1 MNFDPSD
8 QRLLPNPDYDPA
20 APLSESN
27 IVDPLCGW
35 ARWGCWWI
43 DLPILEEEYAAAAR
57 NSRAGVLNK
66 ALRLIALHQVAPPP
80 WLAAAML
87 EKFKGE
93 PRANTA
99 TDVEKAREVWL
110 KVKSLKAENK
120 ISLDDC
126 AAEIGVDPNDPD
138 CKSMSPATLDRL
150 LKFYREH
157 EARLKRL
164 ADKLP

>member
-1 MNFDPSD
+1 MKLDIFDPSD

-27 IVDPLCGW
+27 FPDIVDPLCGW

-43 DLPILEEEYAAAAR
+43 DLPILEEEYAAAKP
-57 NSRAGVLNK
+57 NSRAGVLNE
-66 ALRLIALHQVAPPP
+66 ALQLIALHQVAPPP

-87 EKFKGE
+87 EKFKVK

-99 TDVEKAREVWL
+99 TDVEKAH
-110 KVKSLKAENK
+110 KVKMDVEKIRAKRSLSIEK
-120 ISLDDC
+120 IADL
-126 AAEIGVDPNDPD
+126 
-138 CKSMSPATLDRL
+138 RL
-150 LKFYREH
+150 LGPHMNRSKLNRQLKIYREH
-157 EARLKRL
+157 EAKLNRL

>member
-99 TDVEKAREVWL
+99 ADVEKAR
-110 KVKSLKAENK
+110 KVKMDVEKIRAKRSLSIEK
-120 ISLDDC
+120 IADL
-126 AAEIGVDPNDPD
+126 
-138 CKSMSPATLDRL
+138 RL
-150 LKFYREH
+150 LGPHMNRSKLNRQLKIYREH
-157 EARLKRL
+157 EDKLNRLS
-164 ADKLP
+164 DKLP

>member
-1 MNFDPSD
+1 MNLEDIPDINAAFDPET
-8 QRLLPNPDYDPA
+8 QEYL
-20 APLSESN
+20 PLSH
-27 IVDPLCGW
+27 
-35 ARWGCWWI
+35 AAQWWCENLF
-43 DLPILEEEYAAAAR
+43 LPTLEEEYAAAKPNR
-57 NSRAGVLNK
+57 RASKLNE
-66 ALRLIALHQVAPPP
+66 ALQLIALHQVAPSP
-80 WLAAAML
+80 WLASMML
-87 EKFKGE
+87 KKFKVK
-93 PRANTA
+93 PHKQVIT
-99 TDVEKAREVWL
+99 VEKAREVWL